1 MRMSRASSRTVDCM
15 PISPVRP
22 GFIRARMAEGYVAVG
37 VAIRC
42 HADARSTPRI
52 RRPSGGPGGLAID
65 ESESVTGREPT
76 TGDDGTRHR
85 G

>member
-1 MRMSRASSRTVDCM
+1 MRMSRASGCMVGCM

-22 GFIRARMAEGYVAVG
+22 GFIRAGMAEGYVAAG
-37 VAIRC
+37 AAIRC

-52 RRPSGGPGGLAID
+52 RRPFGGPGGLAID
-65 ESESVTGREPT
+65 ESEPVTGREPA